1 MGCGTLFRLQ
11 HLLGYS
17 KADMLDKLAFDLH
30 HHDDIA
36 NCQKCHASCKHFCR
50 FIIVHNY
57 NMHVCA

>member
-36 NCQKCHASCKHFCR
+36 N
-50 FIIVHNY
+50 
-57 NMHVCA
+57 